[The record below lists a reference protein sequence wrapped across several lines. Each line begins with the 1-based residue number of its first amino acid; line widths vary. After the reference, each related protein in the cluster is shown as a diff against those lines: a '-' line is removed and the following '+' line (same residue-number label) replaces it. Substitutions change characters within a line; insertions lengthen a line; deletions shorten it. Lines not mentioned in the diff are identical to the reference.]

1 LLKSPVRPMI
11 LELPTYRWPSPRT
24 LGVTVWQRAM
34 LFVRRAGTV
43 IMALSIV
50 LWAMATFPRTEVDE
64 TLPAVAQAEQQLE
77 GSLLGR
83 VGKVIEPVVRP
94 LGYDWKIGVSIAAS
108 FAAREVFVSTM
119 GTIYGVGSGEE
130 ATAALGDRLRAERH
144 PVTGEPVYTTLVAIG
159 LMVFYVYA
167 LMCMSTTAITVRE
180 AGGGRVGWGWAAVQF
195 GYMLALAYVAALLV
209 YQGGR
214 ALGWG

>member
-1 LLKSPVRPMI
+1 
-11 LELPTYRWPSPRT
+11 
-24 LGVTVWQRAM
+24 M

-50 LWAMATFPRTEVDE
+50 LWAMATYPKTTPDP
-64 TLPAVAQAEQQLE
+64 TLPEVAQQEQQLE
-77 GSLLGR
+77 SSVLGQ
-83 VGKVIEPVVRP
+83 VGKIIEPVVRP

-119 GTIYGVGSGEE
+119 GTIYGVGGAEE
-130 ATAALGDRLRAERH
+130 DAVALGERLKAERD
-144 PVTGEPVYTTLVAIG
+144 PVTGAPVYSTLVALG

-180 AGGGRVGWGWAAVQF
+180 AGGGRIGWSWAAIQF
-195 GYMLALAYVAALLV
+195 GYMLALAYGAAWLV
-209 YQGGR
+209 YNVGR
-214 ALGWG
+214 ALGYGG